1 MEHKDF
7 ELLTLSPSVRHT
19 AHRPVVS
26 TSLEPRLIVPLTP
39 CLALPTVRT
48 VDYDCS
54 ERAQFYR
61 LNIFILEMKAAHYSG
76 PHILNFFKW
85 VVTTLNSFLISTHP
99 YMCVYGTWLD
109 HSNGRV
115 YDDKDRELPIRVLEL
130 DSCFMGLS
138 EVTRRSK

>member
-7 ELLTLSPSVRHT
+7 ELLTLSPSVRHN

-26 TSLEPRLIVPLTP
+26 TSLEPRLIVRLTP
-39 CLALPTVRT
+39 CLALPTVHT

-76 PHILNFFKW
+76 RHILNFLKW
-85 VVTTLNSFLISTHP
+85 VVTTLKLHFDIIASLYVCLWHWVGSLKWKGI
-99 YMCVYGTWLD
+99 
-109 HSNGRV
+109 
-115 YDDKDRELPIRVLEL
+115 
-130 DSCFMGLS
+130 
-138 EVTRRSK
+138 

>member
-7 ELLTLSPSVRHT
+7 ELLTLSPSVRHN

-26 TSLEPRLIVPLTP
+26 TSLEPRLIVRLTP
-39 CLALPTVRT
+39 CLALPTVHT

-76 PHILNFFKW
+76 RHILNFLKW
-85 VVTTLNSFLISTHP
+85 VVTPLKLLFYTIASLYVCLWHLVGSLK
-99 YMCVYGTWLD
+99 W
-109 HSNGRV
+109 
-115 YDDKDRELPIRVLEL
+115 KDI
-130 DSCFMGLS
+130 
-138 EVTRRSK
+138 